1 MQSLQHSLGRDLST
15 QHTGKVSPGPARCFR
30 RRHVCQASAQQQQW
44 AGAVSRRQLLECSSA
59 LAAAVALN
67 VVQPSPAYAGIDRYV
82 KRKKLDP
89 LETYVPLVLEAR
101 ERLATLDT
109 VFVTA
114 PTVARQLMRSG
125 PFSGLRDNIRALGQ
139 YASTPVADGGSG
151 LPEKEAQQLVSGFFR
166 ALEDFDLVLY
176 NAVREAK
183 AAQDKADK
191 ENKKRSESADE
202 DGEVSDMVVV
212 DPAVGL
218 DKEAAAAKLVV
229 AVEQLDK
236 LIATVPGGVLARSRE
251 VLDKVN
257 KKTAAAAS

>member
-1 MQSLQHSLGRDLST
+1 MCKVMYLHHSTVTTPPSGVLPHVLSHG
-15 QHTGKVSPGPARCFR
+15 Q
-30 RRHVCQASAQQQQW
+30 
-44 AGAVSRRQLLECSSA
+44 
-59 LAAAVALN
+59 
-67 VVQPSPAYAGIDRYV
+67 GIDRYV

-89 LETYVPLVLEAR
+89 LDTYVPLVLEAR

-139 YASTPVADGGSG
+139 YASAPAAEGGSG
-151 LPEKEAQQLVSGFFR
+151 LPEKDAQQLVSGFFR

-191 ENKKRSESADE
+191 ANKKKSDSSDE
-202 DGEVSDMVVV
+202 DGDMSEMVAV

-236 LIATVPGGVLARSRE
+236 LIATVPDGVLSRSRE
-251 VLDKVN
+251 VLEKVN
-257 KKTAAAAS
+257 KKTAAAAATL